1 MKNEFVTK
9 SRIYFEGWLPG
20 NIKRLKNEAFVHILG
35 TGNNEEDSRL
45 VDRDQLVSIIRRM
58 VTEWNELPNT
68 RTDFR
73 LESALEQPDRLLEV
87 VCPDVLYVT
96 PDPMM
101 LKCSVCDRLDY
112 HRSRQN
118 REEAIEHASR
128 RIREGHDKPFIP
140 CGKNGCRGVMRQMEH
155 VAIHRCGNT
164 TPIDIPFAS
173 IRVKILGYRSH
184 GSSFLQS
191 EFFDVDTGVATNHS
205 LQMPCRSCQPNHERS
220 SKQARPVG
228 NPDIFHS
235 HSLQY
240 LCLKEEAGKLNSRLA
255 SACRSA
261 EGRDIAR
268 DLSDAVVSTI
278 LGLTSAESLF
288 DYMREA
294 VEGGTDKQDI
304 EGVTAELEK
313 QRSIISTIDTMA
325 AAIGQD
331 VANTIKDTTLLRIQ
345 ELDKQLVTASGRFSS
360 VHEFFS
366 LPSLIQQVGLRRRAI
381 EAALLPHDSAKECAT
396 FADMLSEEMDPARKD
411 ALLQDASVL
420 KNRYGVDSIS
430 HYKQLN
436 VVMASMGYTREL
448 AQPTEESGNPDYPP
462 ITLMGYEDTLKESLR
477 GKTIIYALPARTEAI
492 QVRLCPSR
500 VLRWC
505 IDQAGWEDPGSEV
518 VDNKV
523 AAHAH
528 LLSNCPALS
537 LDPAEVMA
545 ETRNDPVL
553 QSAPFHL
560 LHTISHCLLG
570 SIKRHTGYDQK
581 SMMEY
586 LMPTDL
592 SLILYVTSV
601 QNYTSGGLLTL
612 FRHHLRLW
620 FDDASNYAFNCI
632 FDPMCSDKGAVCSG
646 CVQIVMGCETFNHGV
661 SRSYIHGGKL
671 GSEQQIEILDGYWQ

>member
-45 VDRDQLVSIIRRM
+45 IDRDQLVSIVRRL
-58 VTEWNELPNT
+58 VTEWNELPNS

-73 LESALEQPDRLLEV
+73 LETALEQPGRLLEV
-87 VCPDVLYVT
+87 VCPDVLYAT

-101 LKCSVCDRLDY
+101 LKCSNCGRLNY
-112 HRSRQN
+112 YGSRQN
-118 REEAIEHASR
+118 RDEAIESASR
-128 RIREGHDKPFIP
+128 RIRDGREKAYVP
-140 CGKNGCRGVMRQMEH
+140 CGQNGCSGVMQQMQH
-155 VAIHRCGNT
+155 VAIHRCGNL
-164 TPIDIPFAS
+164 TPIDIPFPS
-173 IRVKILGYRSH
+173 RRVSNLGYRSH

-191 EFFDVDTGVATNHS
+191 EFFNVDTGVVTDHS
-205 LQMPCRSCQPNHERS
+205 LQMPCQACRPHHERS

-235 HSLQY
+235 HTLQY
-240 LCLKEEAGKLNSRLA
+240 LCLKEEAGKLISRLT
-255 SACRSA
+255 SVCRSA
-261 EGRDIAR
+261 EGSDIAK
-268 DLSDAVVSTI
+268 DLSDAVVSTL
-278 LGLTSAESLF
+278 LGLTGAESLF
-288 DYMREA
+288 DYMQEA
-294 VEGGTDKQDI
+294 VEGTTEKQNI
-304 EGVTAELEK
+304 EGITAELEK
-313 QRSIISTIDTMA
+313 QRATISTFDAIADQ
-325 AAIGQD
+325 IGQD
-331 VANTIKDTTLLRIQ
+331 AAYTIKRTAKLRIQ
-345 ELDKQLVTASGRFSS
+345 ELERQLVRTTGRFAS
-360 VHEFFS
+360 VRKFFS
-366 LPSLIQQVGLRRRAI
+366 QPTLIQQIGLRRRAI
-381 EAALLPHDSAKECAT
+381 EAALLPHDSAKDCAT
-396 FADMLSEEMDPARKD
+396 FAELLNQEVDPARKD
-411 ALLQDASVL
+411 ALYQDASIL

-448 AQPTEESGNPDYPP
+448 AQPTEESGNPEYPP
-462 ITLMGYEDTLKESLR
+462 ITLVGYEDTLKESLR

-505 IDQAGWEDPGSEV
+505 IDQAGWEEAGAEV
-518 VDNKV
+518 VNDKA
-523 AAHAH
+523 AAHAY

-537 LDPAEVMA
+537 LDPAEVIA

-592 SLILYVTSV
+592 SLTLYVTSV

-612 FRHHLRLW
+612 FKHHLRLW

-632 FDPMCSDKGAVCSG
+632 FDPMCSDKGAACSG

-671 GSEQQIEILDGYWQ
+671 GSEQQIEIHNGFWQ